1 MQRFQ
6 GVSLGNYLVISSNQV
21 MDIYVHDP
29 GDQFWMW
36 DLISPFK
43 IPNHKLPLQG
53 TGHLHIEKKIEGKEE
68 DFNCFLPLKYVSLAN
83 NVNTCPL
90 QHDVEFMKM

>member
-1 MQRFQ
+1 MQCFQ
-6 GVSLGNYLVISSNQV
+6 GVSLKNYLVITSHQV
-21 MDIYVHDP
+21 MNIYVHDP

-53 TGHLHIEKKIEGKEE
+53 SGHLHIEKKIKGKEE
-68 DFNCFLPLKYVSLAN
+68 DLTTFCHCNMLVL
-83 NVNTCPL
+83 NV
-90 QHDVEFMKM
+90 M